1 MVLMVVEVVVVVR
14 MGSWDALSREIGGAV
29 LDEIVKL
36 GIVARRL

>member
-1 MVLMVVEVVVVVR
+1 MVAMVVEVEMDVR
-14 MGSWDALSREIGGAV
+14 IGSWDALSREIGGAV